1 MNKSEHNIIKIVYFC
16 RKYFEMDNKSF
27 NKFTLSKV
35 KELFLKD
42 DIVSIGDDFIFA
54 RQNNNVD
61 WDMLKFPSRIDG
73 FVAAYCRKG
82 HFKCTIN
89 LTEYHIHDGMLAI
102 NIPNNIIQLEPVD
115 QNDELVEL
123 TILAVS
129 PQYMTTLSSDLG
141 KIFVDAISM
150 LQSPIMEMGPE
161 EVDLATQYFK
171 LIDNVINTD
180 SEYRNDSISY
190 LLTSVFYLIGGMVKK
205 RLEAEADNDEKTP
218 STRHKRVFESF
229 IELVEKHHQK
239 ERSVSFY
246 ADKLCITPKYLSQI
260 VKNVSGFSA
269 PDIINKYVI
278 LEAQHLLRH
287 SDLSVKEIADQL
299 NFPNQSFFYKYFKA
313 HTGYTPNSYR
323 QK

>member
-1 MNKSEHNIIKIVYFC
+1 
-16 RKYFEMDNKSF
+16 MDNKAF

-54 RQNNNVD
+54 RQNNKVD
-61 WDMLKFPSRIDG
+61 WELLKFPSRIEG

-89 LTEYHIHDGMLAI
+89 LTEYDIHDGMLVV

-115 QNDELVEL
+115 RDSELVEL
-123 TILAVS
+123 TIVAVS
-129 PQYMTTLSSDLG
+129 PQYMTTLTSDLG
-141 KIFVDAISM
+141 KIFVDAINM
-150 LQSPIMEMGPE
+150 LKSPIMKMGPE
-161 EVDLATQYFK
+161 EVELATQYFK
-171 LIDNVINTD
+171 LIDNVIYTN
-180 SEYRNDSISY
+180 SEYRNTSISY
-190 LLTSVFYLIGGMVKK
+190 LLTSVFYLIGGMLKQ
-205 RLEAEADNDEKTP
+205 RLDAEADNDENVP
-218 STRHKRVFESF
+218 STRHKRVFENF
-229 IELVEKHHQK
+229 VELVEKHHNK

-260 VKNVSGFSA
+260 VKTVSGFSA
-269 PDIINKYVI
+269 PELISKYVI

-287 SDLSVKEIADQL
+287 TDLSVKEIADQL
-299 NFPNQSFFYKYFKA
+299 NFPNQSFFYKYFKT

>member
-1 MNKSEHNIIKIVYFC
+1 
-16 RKYFEMDNKSF
+16 MDNKSY

-42 DIVSIGDDFIFA
+42 DIISIGDDFILA
-54 RQNNNVD
+54 RQTNNVD
-61 WDMLKFPSRIDG
+61 LELLRFPSRIDG

-89 LTEYHIHDGMLAI
+89 LTEYEIHDGMLAV
-102 NIPNNIIQLEPVD
+102 NIPNNIIQLEPAEQD
-115 QNDELVEL
+115 DELVEL

-141 KIFVDAISM
+141 KIFVDAINM
-150 LQSPIMEMGPE
+150 LQSPIMKMLPE
-161 EVDLATQYFK
+161 EVDLSVQYFQ

-180 SEYRNDSISY
+180 SEYRNDSVSY
-190 LLTSVFYLIGGMVKK
+190 LLTSIFYLIGGMLMK
-205 RLEAEADNDEKTP
+205 RLVAEAENDEKTP
-218 STRHKRVFESF
+218 STRHKRVFEMF
-229 IELVEKHHQK
+229 IELVERYHNK

-246 ADKLCITPKYLSQI
+246 ADKLCISSKYLSQI
-260 VKNVSGFSA
+260 IKNVSGYSA

-287 SDLSVKEIADQL
+287 SGLSVKEIADQL

-313 HTGYTPNSYR
+313 HTGCTPNAYR

>member
-1 MNKSEHNIIKIVYFC
+1 
-16 RKYFEMDNKSF
+16 MDNKPY

-42 DIVSIGDDFIFA
+42 DIVSIGDDFILA
-54 RQNNNVD
+54 RQTNNVD
-61 WDMLKFPSRIDG
+61 LELLRFPSRIDG
-73 FVAAYCRKG
+73 FMAAYCRKG

-89 LTEYHIHDGMLAI
+89 LTEHEIHDGMLAV
-102 NIPNNIIQLEPVD
+102 NTPNNIIQVEPVD
-115 QNDELVEL
+115 WNEELVEL

-141 KIFVDAISM
+141 KIFIDAINM
-150 LQSPIMEMGPE
+150 LQSPIMEMAPE
-161 EVDLATQYFK
+161 EVELATQYFH

-190 LLTSVFYLIGGMVKK
+190 LLTSIFYLIGGMLMK
-205 RLEAEADNDEKTP
+205 RLHAVEESDEKTT
-218 STRHKRVFESF
+218 STRHKKVFEMF
-229 IELVEKHHQK
+229 IELVEKHHNK
-239 ERSVSFY
+239 ERSVGFY
-246 ADKLCITPKYLSQI
+246 ADKLCISSKYLSQI
-260 VKNVSGFSA
+260 IKKVSGFSA

-287 SDLSVKEIADQL
+287 TDLSVKEIADQL

-313 HTGYTPNSYR
+313 HTGCTPNSYR

>member
-1 MNKSEHNIIKIVYFC
+1 
-16 RKYFEMDNKSF
+16 MDNKAL

-54 RQNNNVD
+54 RQTNNVD
-61 WDMLKFPSRIDG
+61 LELLKFPSRIDG

-89 LTEYHIHDGMLAI
+89 LTEYDIHDGMLAV
-102 NIPNNIIQLEPVD
+102 NIPNNIIQLEPAD

-123 TILAVS
+123 TIVAVS
-129 PQYMTTLSSDLG
+129 PKFMNTLSSDFN
-141 KIFVDAISM
+141 KIFVDAINM
-150 LQSPIMEMGPE
+150 LQSPIMEMEPD
-161 EVDLATQYFK
+161 EVDLSIQYFH

-180 SEYRNDSISY
+180 SGYRNDSVRY
-190 LLTSVFYLIGGMVKK
+190 LLTSVFYLIGGMMMK
-205 RLEAEADNDEKTP
+205 RLAAEAESKDKTP
-218 STRHKRVFESF
+218 STRHKKVFETF
-229 IELVEKHHQK
+229 VELVEKHHNA
-239 ERSVSFY
+239 ERSVGFY

-260 VKNVSGFSA
+260 VKNVSGYSA

-287 SDLSVKEIADQL
+287 TDLSVKEIADQL
-299 NFPNQSFFYKYFKA
+299 NFPNTSFFYKYFKM

-323 QK
+323 LK

>member
-1 MNKSEHNIIKIVYFC
+1 MIIQKNSILLSKISS
-16 RKYFEMDNKSF
+16 KMDNKLY

-42 DIVSIGDDFIFA
+42 DIIGIGDDFILA
-54 RQNNNVD
+54 RQTNNLD
-61 WDMLKFPSRIDG
+61 LGLLRFPSRIDG
-73 FVAAYCRKG
+73 YVAAYCRKG

-89 LTEYHIHDGMLAI
+89 LTEHEVRDGMLVV
-102 NIPNNIIQLEPVD
+102 NTPNNIIQLEPVD
-115 QNDELVEL
+115 PDEVVEM

-129 PQYMTTLSSDLG
+129 PQYMNTLSSDLD

-150 LQSPIMEMGPE
+150 LQSPIMEMAPE
-161 EVDLATQYFK
+161 EVELSMQYFH

-180 SEYRNDSISY
+180 SEYRNDSVSY
-190 LLTSVFYLIGGMVKK
+190 LLTSIFYLIGGMLKK
-205 RLEAEADNDEKTP
+205 RLDAEEENEDRT
-218 STRHKRVFESF
+218 STRHKKVFEMF
-229 IELVEKHHQK
+229 VELVEKYHNK
-239 ERSVSFY
+239 ERSVGFY
-246 ADKLCITPKYLSQI
+246 ADKLCISSKYLSQI
-260 VKNVSGFSA
+260 IKNVSGFSA

-299 NFPNQSFFYKYFKA
+299 NFPNQSFFYKYFKS
-313 HTGYTPNSYR
+313 HTGCTPNSYR

>member
-1 MNKSEHNIIKIVYFC
+1 
-16 RKYFEMDNKSF
+16 MDNKLY

-42 DIVSIGDDFIFA
+42 DIVSIGDDFILA
-54 RQNNNVD
+54 RQTNNID
-61 WDMLKFPSRIDG
+61 LELLKFPSRIDG

-89 LTEYHIHDGMLAI
+89 LTEYEIHDGMLAV
-102 NIPNNIIQLEPVD
+102 NTPNNIIQLEPAD
-115 QNDELVEL
+115 QNEEVVEM
-123 TILAVS
+123 TIVAVS

-141 KIFVDAISM
+141 KIFVDAINM
-150 LQSPIMEMGPE
+150 LQSPIMEMAPE
-161 EVDLATQYFK
+161 EVNLAIQYFH

-180 SEYRNDSISY
+180 SEYRNDSVSY
-190 LLTSVFYLIGGMVKK
+190 LLTSVFYLIGGMLMK
-205 RLEAEADNDEKTP
+205 RLHAEEENAEKPT

-229 IELVEKHHQK
+229 IQLVEEYHNK
-239 ERSVSFY
+239 ERQVGFY
-246 ADKLCITPKYLSQI
+246 ADKLCISSKYLSQI
-260 VKNVSGFSA
+260 VKCVSGFSA
-269 PDIINKYVI
+269 PDIITKYVI

-287 SDLSVKEIADQL
+287 TDLSVKEIADQL

-313 HTGYTPNSYR
+313 HTGCTPSSYR

>member
-1 MNKSEHNIIKIVYFC
+1 
-16 RKYFEMDNKSF
+16 MDNKAL

-42 DIVSIGDDFIFA
+42 DIISIGDDFILA
-54 RQNNNVD
+54 RQTNNVD
-61 WDMLKFPSRIDG
+61 LELLRFPSRIDG

-82 HFKCTIN
+82 HFRCTIN
-89 LTEYHIHDGMLAI
+89 LTEYEIHDGMLAV
-102 NIPNNIIQLEPVD
+102 NTPNNIIQLEPVD
-115 QNDELVEL
+115 QDEGLVEL

-141 KIFVDAISM
+141 KIFVDAINM
-150 LQSPIMEMGPE
+150 LQSPIMLMAPE
-161 EVDLATQYFK
+161 EVELSMQYFQ

-180 SEYRNDSISY
+180 SEYRNDSVSY
-190 LLTSVFYLIGGMVKK
+190 LLTSIFYLIGGMLMK
-205 RLEAEADNDEKTP
+205 RLHAAEENDEKPT
-218 STRHKRVFESF
+218 STRHKKVFEMF
-229 IELVEKHHQK
+229 IDLVEKHHNK
-239 ERSVSFY
+239 ERSVGFY
-246 ADKLCITPKYLSQI
+246 ADKLCISSKYLSQI
-260 VKNVSGFSA
+260 IKKVSGFSA

-287 SDLSVKEIADQL
+287 TDLSVKEIADQL

-313 HTGYTPNSYR
+313 HTGCTPNSYR

>member
-1 MNKSEHNIIKIVYFC
+1 
-16 RKYFEMDNKSF
+16 MDNKAF

-35 KELFLKD
+35 QELFLKD

-54 RQNNNVD
+54 RQNNKVD
-61 WDMLKFPSRIDG
+61 WELLKFPSRIEG

-89 LTEYHIHDGMLAI
+89 LTEYDIHDGMLVV

-115 QNDELVEL
+115 RDGELVEL
-123 TILAVS
+123 TIVAVS
-129 PQYMTTLSSDLG
+129 PQYMTTLTSDLG
-141 KIFVDAISM
+141 KIFVDAINM
-150 LQSPIMEMGPE
+150 LKSPIMKMGPE
-161 EVDLATQYFK
+161 EVELATQYFK
-171 LIDNVINTD
+171 LIDNVIYTN
-180 SEYRNDSISY
+180 SEYRNTSISY
-190 LLTSVFYLIGGMVKK
+190 LLTSVFYLIGGMLKQ
-205 RLEAEADNDEKTP
+205 RLDAEADNDENVP
-218 STRHKRVFESF
+218 STRHKRVFENF
-229 IELVEKHHQK
+229 VELVEKHHNK

-260 VKNVSGFSA
+260 VKTVSGFSA
-269 PDIINKYVI
+269 PELISKYVI

-287 SDLSVKEIADQL
+287 TDLSVKEIADQL
-299 NFPNQSFFYKYFKA
+299 NFPNQSFFYKYFKT

>member
-1 MNKSEHNIIKIVYFC
+1 MGNRPY
-16 RKYFEMDNKSF
+16 

-42 DIVSIGDDFIFA
+42 DIVSIGDDFILA
-54 RQNNNVD
+54 RQTNNVD
-61 WDMLKFPSRIDG
+61 FELLKFPSRIDG

-89 LTEYHIHDGMLAI
+89 LTEYEIHDGMLAV
-102 NIPNNIIQLEPVD
+102 NIPNNIIQLEPTD
-115 QNDELVEL
+115 NNDELVEL
-123 TILAVS
+123 TIVAVS
-129 PQYMTTLSSDLG
+129 PQYMMTLSSDLS
-141 KIFVDAISM
+141 KIFVDAISI
-150 LQSPIMEMGPE
+150 LKSPIMKMAPE
-161 EVDLATQYFK
+161 EVELSMQYFK
-171 LIDNVINTD
+171 LVDNVINTE

-190 LLTSVFYLIGGMVKK
+190 LLTSVFYLIGGMLKK
-205 RLEAEADNDEKTP
+205 RLDEVDENDDKGP

-229 IELVEKHHQK
+229 VELVEKHHNK

-260 VKNVSGFSA
+260 IKNVSGFSA

-287 SDLSVKEIADQL
+287 TDLSIKEIADQL

-313 HTGYTPNSYR
+313 HTGCTPNSYR

>member
-1 MNKSEHNIIKIVYFC
+1 
-16 RKYFEMDNKSF
+16 MDNKSY
-27 NKFTLSKV
+27 NRFTLSKV

-42 DIVSIGDDFIFA
+42 DIVSIGDDFILA
-54 RQNNNVD
+54 RQTNNVD
-61 WDMLKFPSRIDG
+61 LELLRFPSRIDG

-89 LTEYHIHDGMLAI
+89 LTEYEIHDGMLAV

-129 PQYMTTLSSDLG
+129 PQYMMTLSSDLG

-150 LQSPIMEMGPE
+150 LQSPIMKMAPE
-161 EVDLATQYFK
+161 EVELSMQYFQ
-171 LIDNVINTD
+171 LIDNVINTE

-190 LLTSVFYLIGGMVKK
+190 LLTSIFYLIGGMLKK
-205 RLEAEADNDEKTP
+205 RLDAEEENNDKPT
-218 STRHKRVFESF
+218 STRHKKVFETF
-229 IELVEKHHQK
+229 IELVEKYHNK
-239 ERSVSFY
+239 ERSVGFY
-246 ADKLCITPKYLSQI
+246 SDKLCLSSKYLSQI
-260 VKNVSGFSA
+260 IKNVSGFSA
-269 PDIINKYVI
+269 PDIIDKYVI

-287 SDLSVKEIADQL
+287 TDLSVKEIADQL
-299 NFPNQSFFYKYFKA
+299 NFPNQSFFYKYFKS
-313 HTGYTPNSYR
+313 HTGCTPNFYR